1 MAERLTRQLV
11 AEKAIVHEASALRM
25 PTTVDRNFELPA
37 ALYVGTVAGYFG
49 FLGLMV
55 LAFGNP
61 ALVIPMAIFVI
72 FIAMLFGVAAMWMRM
87 KRPRHREARFRHPVH
102 PQRLTPWS
110 RFRQEGIMT
119 AYGRCSASAATV
131 QVLILPGL
139 ILLWGLAVTIIAA
152 VVR

>member
-37 ALYVGTVAGYFG
+37 GLFVAMAALFFAAAGVMAFG
-49 FLGLMV
+49 FAAPGMV
-55 LAFGNP
+55 VPTAIIAECIAMVCAVP
-61 ALVIPMAIFVI
+61 ALWV
-72 FIAMLFGVAAMWMRM
+72 RM
-87 KRPRHREARFRHPVH
+87 KPVH

-119 AYGRCSASAATV
+119 AYGRCSANAATV
-131 QVLILPGL
+131 QVLILPAL

>member
-55 LAFGNP
+55 LAFGMTQP
-61 ALVIPMAIFVI
+61 AAHGTSPPP
-72 FIAMLFGVAAMWMRM
+72 G
-87 KRPRHREARFRHPVH
+87 P
-102 PQRLTPWS
+102 
-110 RFRQEGIMT
+110 
-119 AYGRCSASAATV
+119 ATEHD
-131 QVLILPGL
+131 LPG
-139 ILLWGLAVTIIAA
+139 
-152 VVR
+152 

>member
-11 AEKAIVHEASALRM
+11 AERAIVHEASALRM

-87 KRPRHREARFRHPVH
+87 KPVH